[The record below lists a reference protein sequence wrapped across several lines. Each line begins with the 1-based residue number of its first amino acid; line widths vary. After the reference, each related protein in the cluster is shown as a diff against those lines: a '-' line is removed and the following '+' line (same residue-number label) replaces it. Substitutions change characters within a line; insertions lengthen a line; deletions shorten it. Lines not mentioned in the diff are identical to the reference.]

1 MSRRTASLFSLSV
14 ALLVASRA
22 SAATPTTDEISEV
35 LRQQTQELVDAI
47 ATGEVAVWERY
58 LHEAAVITAEDGA
71 VVTKAEMVKELRP
84 LPEGVTGTIEVTEF
98 EARVQ
103 GPVAVTT
110 YVDDED
116 ENYYGHELHCQYR
129 VTDTWLETPEGWRLL
144 ASQILALRTDPSAIA
159 LTAQQMEEYSGRY
172 ALTPEIAY
180 EIRAKDGGLE
190 GQRTGREVETLLAE
204 APDMLFVPGKPR
216 YRKIFRRGPDGSI
229 TGFAER
235 REAWDL
241 DWTRVP

>member
-1 MSRRTASLFSLSV
+1 M
-14 ALLVASRA
+14 ALPAAWSAL
-22 SAATPTTDEISEV
+22 AATPTTDEISEL
-35 LRQQTQELVDAI
+35 LRAQTQELVDAI

-71 VVTKAEMVKELRP
+71 VMTKAERVEELRP
-84 LPEGVTGTIEVTEF
+84 LPEGVSGTIQVTEF

-103 GPVAVTT
+103 GTVAITT
-110 YVDDED
+110 YVDDEH
-116 ENYYGHELHCQYR
+116 ESYYGHELHCQYR

-144 ASQILALRTDPSAIA
+144 ASQILALRTDPPAIA
-159 LTAQQMEEYSGRY
+159 LTARQLEEYSGRY

-190 GQRTGREVETLLAE
+190 GQRIGREVEILLAE
-204 APDMLFVPGKPR
+204 APDVLFVPGKPR
-216 YRKIFRRGPDGSI
+216 YRKIFRRGPDGRI

-241 DWTRVP
+241 EWTRVP